1 MTINNKEDK
10 ALIADKLRNTNR
22 KGHNLEIDL
31 LFKEMK
37 AEAEKVRIKTNNL
50 SKKVD
55 SLIAALMQDWIGSAN
70 LTIESIKKTNEN
82 LQKTIRDIKKDV
94 EVAKNIV
101 KAIGYLDDAIMI
113 AANLLA

>member
-1 MTINNKEDK
+1 MTIIKKEDK
-10 ALIADKLRNTNR
+10 ELIVDKLLITKR

-31 LFKEMK
+31 MFKEMEDDAK
-37 AEAEKVRIKTNNL
+37 KVRRKTKNL

-55 SLIAALMQDWIGSAN
+55 SLLSALMQDWIGSAR
-70 LTIESIKKTNEN
+70 LTIESINKTNEN
-82 LQKTIRDIKKDV
+82 LQKTIRDIKRDV

>member
-1 MTINNKEDK
+1 
-10 ALIADKLRNTNR
+10 
-22 KGHNLEIDL
+22 
-31 LFKEMK
+31 MK
-37 AEAEKVRIKTNNL
+37 DDAEKVKTKTNKL

-55 SLIAALMQDWIGSAN
+55 SLLSALMQDWIGLAK

-82 LQKTIRDIKKDV
+82 LQKTIRDINKDV

-101 KAIGYLDDAIMI
+101 KAIGYLDDVIMI